1 MSAAVSKGHLH
12 IVQLL
17 LQHRLNI
24 NMTDKSGRSLLMET
38 THGGAERVAEF
49 LIQQGL
55 SVHAVDDKHQT
66 PLHCAAAFS
75 ASTATV
81 HLLLAH
87 GADVH
92 ACKVHNSTPLH
103 CAATAGQSQ
112 NAVLLLNVGADPCG
126 SANSGVTPLHVATQ
140 ASHTAFVELL
150 LEHGAT
156 AVLNTMQ
163 CKMWADG
170 VSVSTLMLCKD
181 TATLK
186 LLLTAGADVQAVT
199 SSGDTCLHIAVRH
212 SYPVAVLCMLMK
224 AGASIHAVN
233 MRGKTAAQVAHD
245 KGNTLLE
252 QLLNRAAVAEAVA
265 VAAAVAVRA
274 ALAAQ

>member
-1 MSAAVSKGHLH
+1 
-12 IVQLL
+12 
-17 LQHRLNI
+17 
-24 NMTDKSGRSLLMET
+24 MTDKSRSSLLMET
-38 THGGAERVAEF
+38 PHGGAERVAEF

-75 ASTATV
+75 EATATV
-81 HLLLAH
+81 HLLLEH
-87 GADVH
+87 GADVR
-92 ACKVHNSTPLH
+92 ARGPNNTTPLH
-103 CAATAGQSQ
+103 SAATTGQLQ
-112 NAVLLLNVGADPCG
+112 NAELLLAAGADACV
-126 SANSGVTPLHVATQ
+126 SAKNGVTPLHVATQ

-212 SYPVAVLCMLMK
+212 SYPVPVLCMLIK
-224 AGASIHAVN
+224 AGADIHAVN
-233 MRGKTAAQVAHD
+233 ERGKTAAQVAHD
-245 KGNTLLE
+245 KGYVLIE
-252 QLLNRAAVAEAVA
+252 QLLNR
-265 VAAAVAVRA
+265 VAARYESQSSSSVIASGSNSSNSG
-274 ALAAQ
+274 